1 MYALR
6 SSSWARVWLV
16 KELDMTNDGWP
27 VAQPRLSRR
36 PSARTITPLPSGKMY
51 LSHCGLMFMR
61 VVAFSSASIWI
72 SLSKWPMLPTM
83 AFSFMPFMCSSV
95 MMSLLPVV
103 VMNTSATGTI
113 SSIVTTWYPS
123 MQACSAQ
130 IGSISVTYVTAACA
144 TIDAAEPLPTSPKPQ
159 MTTFLPESMTSV
171 ARMMPSGSEWRQ
183 PYTLSNL
190 DLVTQSLT
198 LIAGNM
204 SSPLSAIAMRR
215 CTPVVVSSLT
225 PTMRSTMRVKRRG
238 LFRMLPLMV
247 ARTHLNSALSVVDGS
262 GSVFFASYSSSNFLP
277 SCSSSV
283 ASPPSST
290 IWSQPSPSGHVS
302 ALSVHH
308 QYSSS
313 VSPFQAKT
321 LAEPEATQPD
331 AAWSCV
337 EKMLQEH
344 QRTSAPRWAR
354 VSMSTPV
361 WMVMCREPMTRTPAS
376 GCAGPNSARA
386 AMRPGISCSA
396 RSSSLRPKSARDMSA
411 TLWSDMQSWCPRFA
425 MLNGGLVGPER

>member
-1 MYALR
+1 
-6 SSSWARVWLV
+6 
-16 KELDMTNDGWP
+16 
-27 VAQPRLSRR
+27 
-36 PSARTITPLPSGKMY
+36 
-51 LSHCGLMFMR
+51 
-61 VVAFSSASIWI
+61 
-72 SLSKWPMLPTM
+72 MLPTM

-103 VMNTSATGTI
+103 VMKTSAMGTI

-144 TIDAAEPLPTSPKPQ
+144 FIDAAEPLPTSPKPQ
-159 MTTFLPESMTSV
+159 MSAFLPASMTSV

-198 LIAGNM
+198 LIAGKS
-204 SSPLSAIAMRR
+204 SSPLSAITMSR
-215 CTPVVVSSLT
+215 CTPVVVSSDT
-225 PTMRSTMRVKRRG
+225 PTIRSTIRVKRV
-238 LFRMLPLMV
+238 LSFWIDPLIV
-247 ARTHLNSALSVVDGS
+247 ASTHLNSALSVVAGS
-262 GSVFFASYSSSNFLP
+262 GSEPSLANAVSNLTP

-290 IWSQPSPSGHVS
+290 IWSMPSPSGHVS
-302 ALSVHH
+302 PLSVHH

-313 VSPFQAKT
+313 VSPFHAKT
-321 LAEPEATQPD
+321 LAVPARTMAE

-337 EKMLQEH
+337 EKMLHET
-344 QRTSAPRWAR
+344 QRTSAPRLSR

-361 WMVMCREPMTRTPAS
+361 WMVMCSEPMTRTPAS
-376 GCAGPNSARA
+376 GCDGPNSLREAI
-386 AMRPGISCSA
+386 RPGISNSA
-396 RSSSLRPKSARDMSA
+396 RSYSLRPKSASDMSA
-411 TLWSDMQSWCPRFA
+411 TLKSPEDSTGFLTIFA
-425 MLNGGLVGPER
+425 VVGCKGTC